1 MKRFDIITIFPH
13 SLDSY
18 FDTSILKRAQEK
30 KLIQIQT
37 HDLRQWTKDKHQ
49 TVDDKP
55 YGGGAGMVMKA
66 EPIVRAL
73 HELKF
78 KNKKSKIK
86 MRMILLAANGKQFTQ
101 TVAKRLAKYERLV
114 FICGRYE
121 GVDARVEKFVDEKIC
136 IGPYVVTGG
145 ELPTAII
152 IDAVS
157 RMVPGV
163 VGKEESILN
172 ESFSKQKIPDSR
184 FPIPDSYLEHP
195 HYTRPEV
202 LIWKGKKYTVPKV
215 LLEGNHKK
223 ISEWK
228 KDKSK
233 YKSIKIKID

>member
-145 ELPTAII
+145 QLPAGLI

-157 RMVPGV
+157 RMTPGV
-163 VGKEESILN
+163 VGKEESVLN
-172 ESFSKQKIPDSR
+172 ESFSAIGHSR
-184 FPIPDSYLEHP
+184 LANGYLEHP
-195 HYTRPEV
+195 HFTRPEV
-202 LIWKGKKYTVPKV
+202 VSWQGKKYRVPKV

-223 ISEWK
+223 ISDWRK
-228 KDKSK
+228 NKSK
-233 YKSIKIKID
+233 

>member
-1 MKRFDIITIFPH
+1 VKRFDIITIFPH

-145 ELPTAII
+145 ELPAGLI

-157 RMVPGV
+157 RMTPGV
-163 VGKEESILN
+163 VGKEESVLN
-172 ESFSKQKIPDSR
+172 ESFSAIGHSR
-184 FPIPDSYLEHP
+184 LANGYLEHP
-195 HYTRPEV
+195 HFTRPEV
-202 LIWKGKKYTVPKV
+202 VSWQGKKYRVPKV

-223 ISEWK
+223 ISDWRK
-228 KDKSK
+228 NKSK
-233 YKSIKIKID
+233 